1 MCLTCWRIR
10 QPVTKCHTPRH
21 GRRHRVTA
29 MSLPGLL
36 QAYAPSI
43 TCGRR
48 AAGIPPAYKSTQV
61 TPLMKLIRKL
71 VSAVLCSLLLATA
84 GLARERKLSSELN
97 EHLDRFY
104 SNAAPPQTAETVE
117 VIIQFRRG
125 ASSPTLLS
133 KVKGIGG
140 THRNT
145 LDVIHGGLFRVPVDL
160 LPLLAQDPDITY
172 ISPDRQT
179 FN

>member
-1 MCLTCWRIR
+1 MLAYQETCDKMSHPR
-10 QPVTKCHTPRH
+10 QGETPSCHRQAT
-21 GRRHRVTA
+21 
-29 MSLPGLL
+29 PGLL
-36 QAYAPSI
+36 QTHAPSI

-48 AAGIPPAYKSTQV
+48 SAGIPPAYKSTQV

-125 ASSPTLLS
+125 ASLPTLLS
-133 KVKGIGG
+133 
-140 THRNT
+140 
-145 LDVIHGGLFRVPVDL
+145 
-160 LPLLAQDPDITY
+160 
-172 ISPDRQT
+172 
-179 FN
+179 